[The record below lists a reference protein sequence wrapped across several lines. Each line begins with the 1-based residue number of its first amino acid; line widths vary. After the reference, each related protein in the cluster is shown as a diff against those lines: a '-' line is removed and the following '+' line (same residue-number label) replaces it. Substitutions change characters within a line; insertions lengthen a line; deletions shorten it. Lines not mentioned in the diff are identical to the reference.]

1 MCNEDSAGQVI
12 TIAPDSDMAVLRVKD
27 TELWKD
33 VGPLK
38 VNRKVPAGRHSPE
51 GVLGCVRLLY
61 NHVKSFRK
69 YQKV

>member
-1 MCNEDSAGQVI
+1 
-12 TIAPDSDMAVLRVKD
+12 MAVLRVKD